1 MYSLTVASG
10 LDFGGGGLGLTLNP
24 IGQARERRSSIYG
37 STEKVFA
44 GLLGAAPASGSPSL
58 VFWVWLVARWYGESS
73 CRSVPSTAWPVAT
86 PWAVGHSLLGCS
98 PPPLT
103 WCLGFLP
110 PGCRDRR
117 ASGPFLWAEPLHRVS
132 AGGFLPSVWPRSVPR
147 PVQLFLGGTVVLR
160 QPGGWPPRFDRHWLP
175 GCSSVAVLGARSV
188 VWGLFAG
195 PQRISKQVSARSR
208 PPPALAA
215 LCGEPCRRYRDPWED
230 AAVLAGR
237 ERTTRRARAAAR
249 AVALVLYQS
258 GARAGA
264 SERARGARF
273 RRRPWPC

>member
-1 MYSLTVASG
+1 MYSPTVASG

-86 PWAVGHSLLGCS
+86 PWAVGHSLPGCS

-117 ASGPFLWAEPLHRVS
+117 ASGPFFWAGPLHRVS
-132 AGGFLPSVWPRSVPR
+132 TGGCAVFGLRTPPRLRCRDSCSSFGPVVPR
-147 PVQLFLGGTVVLR
+147 PVQHAWGGTVVLR

-175 GCSSVAVLGARSV
+175 GCPSAAVLGARSV
-188 VWGLFAG
+188 VLGVGA
-195 PQRISKQVSARSR
+195 RRVCKQVSAQ
-208 PPPALAA
+208 
-215 LCGEPCRRYRDPWED
+215 GELECLRCQLPF
-230 AAVLAGR
+230 VV
-237 ERTTRRARAAAR
+237 AAAPPLASHRPEGLGASSLRGRGHFVR
-249 AVALVLYQS
+249 AVCFL
-258 GARAGA
+258 GAEFLR
-264 SERARGARF
+264 
-273 RRRPWPC
+273 